1 VRVTMPSW
9 ITVPSRTVRSEI
21 AGAAAILICFAVV
34 LGAVDLSQS
43 TARDTTRTYTEPAV
57 EHAVVRAVAVPQSA
71 AFDQTGGPFV
81 MPAAV
86 DGEPVRLETAA
97 AAAEPTRLETA
108 AAPAPA
114 ADPHSE
120 ASASHDAASAA
131 MLGVWAPDGSTCAL
145 RDFRQGLLPTIINAD
160 GAWAGNTFCTFTNRK
175 QTDTGW
181 RVVAHCSNAEQQWT
195 TKVDFTIKGDRL
207 IWASKRGT
215 QIYTRCPSDF
225 LMETR
230 EAAR

>member
-1 VRVTMPSW
+1 V
-9 ITVPSRTVRSEI
+9 
-21 AGAAAILICFAVV
+21 
-34 LGAVDLSQS
+34 
-43 TARDTTRTYTEPAV
+43 V
-57 EHAVVRAVAVPQSA
+57 EHAVIRAVSVPQSA
-71 AFDQTGGPFV
+71 AFDQTGGPLV
-81 MPAAV
+81 MPASIEA
-86 DGEPVRLETAA
+86 EPPVRLETAA
-97 AAAEPTRLETA
+97 ATTS
-108 AAPAPA
+108 PA
-114 ADPHSE
+114 DLNGDV
-120 ASASHDAASAA
+120 SASHDAASAA
-131 MLGVWAPDGSTCAL
+131 MLGVWAPDGSGCAL

-215 QIYTRCPSDF
+215 QIYTRCPPDF